1 MKMIIPVLLIFPL
14 YFEAVAEDS
23 DKVEANFSEDAA
35 YTEDLY
41 KANKSELEGLAAL
54 RRKENFRS
62 KLKALTQCLDMNLD
76 ISEDDNRVDLEEMLM
91 RIKSTGEEKIDR
103 IQEAR
108 DSMGEK
114 KTSKD
119 EKLQMLLNMYWLVD
133 DVLVHS
139 IEMGNVINSLKHF
152 EIPCE
157 KLNGEMSLLA
167 SLIEFLDK
175 STLKTRIKER
185 RKKGIKRLRELSV
198 NLDSFEK

>member
-198 NLDSFEK
+198 NLDYFEK